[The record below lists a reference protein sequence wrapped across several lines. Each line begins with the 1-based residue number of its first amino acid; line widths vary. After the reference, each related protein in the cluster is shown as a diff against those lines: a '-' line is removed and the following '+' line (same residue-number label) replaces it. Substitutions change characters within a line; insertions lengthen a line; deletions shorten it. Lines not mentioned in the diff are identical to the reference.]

1 MKHAPSRLSV
11 GLIVGAMVGILTIP
25 PRATRAQET
34 ERHALVL
41 TNARVL
47 DSAGEHW
54 LEDRAVLIEKGR
66 IVSVASVAQTNTP
79 AGARTIDLSGLY
91 VLPGLMDLHTHLL
104 LHPYN
109 EAPWNDQVLKESL
122 ELRTIRAVAAGRATL
137 EAGFTTIRDLGTEGA
152 ANADVALRDA
162 FAAGLASGP
171 RVLTTTR
178 AIVATGCYGPQGFDP
193 RWDVPYGADQATGV
207 DECRRVVRKQIAA
220 GADWIKFYADYH
232 RRAGA
237 PVTPTFTQA
246 EMSAI
251 VDEAKS
257 AGLKVAAHATTSEG
271 IRRAAQ
277 AGVSTIEH
285 GYEAS
290 EEVLKLM
297 AERGVTLCPTL
308 AAAEAYARY
317 QGWKPGAPPP
327 EDLRRS
333 QDTFSLAVK
342 LGVRIACGSDAGVF
356 AHGENVRELELM
368 VDGGMTPAAAL
379 RAATITAAGVIDRDK
394 DLGRIDAGYI
404 ADLIVVH
411 GDPLRD
417 VAALRKPL
425 MVIKDGRILIDRR

>member
-1 MKHAPSRLSV
+1 MNVTKP
-11 GLIVGAMVGILTIP
+11 
-25 PRATRAQET
+25 TRWFV
-34 ERHALVL
+34 RIALVFVVLSADNSRAEPADRNTLLL

-47 DSAGEHW
+47 DLMGDRW
-54 LEDRAVLIEKGR
+54 LEGRAVLIENGR
-66 IVSVASVAQTNTP
+66 IVSVAPVAQTKAP
-79 AGARTIDLSGLY
+79 AGAKTIDLSGLY
-91 VLPGLMDLHTHLL
+91 LLPGLMDLHTHLL

-162 FAAGLASGP
+162 FAAGLTPGP

-237 PVTPTFTQA
+237 PVTPTFTVE
-246 EMSAI
+246 EMKEI

-257 AGLKVAAHATTSEG
+257 AGLRVAAHATTSEG
-271 IRRAAQ
+271 IRRAVH
-277 AGVSTIEH
+277 AGVATIEH

-290 EEVLKLM
+290 DEVLKLM
-297 AERGVTLCPTL
+297 IERGVSLCPTL

-317 QGWKPGAPPP
+317 QGWKPGTPPP

-333 QDTFSLAVK
+333 QETFARAVK

-356 AHGENVRELELM
+356 AHGENARELELM
-368 VDGGMTPAAAL
+368 VAGGMTPAAAL
-379 RAATITAAGVIDRDK
+379 RAATTTAASVIDREK
-394 DLGRIDAGYI
+394 DVGRIDAGYL
-404 ADLIVVH
+404 ADLIVVR
-411 GDPLRD
+411 GDPLKD
-417 VAALRKPL
+417 VGALRKPL
-425 MVIKDGRILIDRR
+425 MVLKDGKVAIDRR

>member
-1 MKHAPSRLSV
+1 MKHAQSRLSV
-11 GLIVGAMVGILTIP
+11 GFIVGAMMGTLTIL
-25 PRATRAQET
+25 PRATRAQEP
-34 ERHALVL
+34 EHPALVL

-47 DSAGEHW
+47 DPAGEHW
-54 LEDRAVLIEKGR
+54 LESWSVLIKNGR
-66 IVSVASVAQTNTP
+66 IVSVAPVAETKAP
-79 AGARTIDLSGLY
+79 VGAKAIDLSGLY

-109 EAPWNDQVLKESL
+109 EAHWNDQVLKESL

-162 FAAGLASGP
+162 FAAELVPGP

-207 DECRRVVRKQIAA
+207 DECRRVVRRQIAA

-271 IRRAAQ
+271 IRRAVQ
-277 AGVSTIEH
+277 AGVATIEH

-290 EEVLKLM
+290 DDVLRLM
-297 AERGVTLCPTL
+297 IERGVTLCPTL

-317 QGWKPGAPPP
+317 QGWKSSDPPP
-327 EDLRRS
+327 DDLQRS
-333 QDTFSLAVK
+333 QESFTRAVK
-342 LGVRIACGSDAGVF
+342 LGVRIVCGSDAGVF
-356 AHGENVRELELM
+356 AHGDNIRELELM
-368 VDGGMTPAAAL
+368 VAGGMTPAEVL
-379 RAATITAAGVIDRDK
+379 RAATNTAASIIDLDK
-394 DLGRIDAGYI
+394 DLGRIEAGYA
-404 ADLIVVH
+404 ADLIAVRE
-411 GDPLRD
+411 DPLKHIS
-417 VAALRKPL
+417 ALRKPSV
-425 MVIKDGRILIDRR
+425 VIKEGRIVIDRR